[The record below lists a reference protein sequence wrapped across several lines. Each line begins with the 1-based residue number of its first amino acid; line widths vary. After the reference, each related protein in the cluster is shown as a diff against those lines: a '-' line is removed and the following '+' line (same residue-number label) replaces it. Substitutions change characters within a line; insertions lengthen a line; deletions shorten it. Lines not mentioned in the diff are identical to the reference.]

1 MRPLSLPRL
10 VHELPA
16 ELWPAGRR
24 ARDLTLLFVERY
36 RGPRKTRKLTAHT
49 FWELTTVMSGTETI
63 LGRTALEMHQPAACL
78 IPPGYRHDEFA
89 EHDVDTIWVGFQGR
103 QVVPP
108 RWRTGITVVESQPL
122 LDLVGQLWLFAATTH
137 GRIGPELDAQ
147 LANILHRFLRLAAE
161 DRIPA
166 ADAMQHA
173 VEYLM
178 RHHADVLHMSEIAR
192 RHGFSTGY
200 FCRQFR
206 KRTGLAPNA
215 YLTRIRLQAASQLL
229 RQSTLPVKE
238 IAGRVGMPDE
248 AYFSRLFKRFAGVSP
263 MRYRDHPI

>member
-1 MRPLSLPRL
+1 MRPLSLPRF

-16 ELWPAGRR
+16 ELWPSGRR

-36 RGPRKTRKLTAHT
+36 RGPRTTRKLTAHT

-63 LGRTALEMHQPAACL
+63 LGRTALEVQTPAACL

-89 EHDVDTIWVGFQGR
+89 EHDVDTIWIGFQSR
-103 QVVPP
+103 QVVPS
-108 RWRTGITVVESQPL
+108 RLCAAVTVVESRPL
-122 LDLVGQLWLFAATTH
+122 LDLIGQMWLFAATTH

-147 LANILHRFLRLAAE
+147 FANILHRFLRLAAE
-161 DRIPA
+161 DRVPT

-178 RHHADVLHMSEIAR
+178 RHQADELNMPEVAR
-192 RHGFSTGY
+192 RHGFSAGY
-200 FCRQFR
+200 FCRQFH

-238 IAGRVGMPDE
+238 IAGRVGLPDE
-248 AYFSRLFKRFAGVSP
+248 AYFSRLFKRYAGVSP
-263 MRYRDHPI
+263 MYYRDHPI